1 MSIELTD
8 SLKNLLK
15 ETVLQ
20 LKGAARR
27 RFMAQTVLEL
37 GYGGQ
42 SLAAQELGWNRTTI
56 RQGIK
61 ELKSGIT
68 CVDNNSAKGR
78 KKAEEHLPN
87 LLEDIKNLVDSQS
100 QTDPTFKSK
109 RLYTR
114 LSAAQVRKQLIEKF
128 GYSDQ
133 DLPTEETIRVKL
145 NNLGYRLKRV
155 AKVLPQKK
163 FQKPKPSL
171 KN

>member
-56 RQGIK
+56 RKGIK
-61 ELKSGIT
+61 ELKTGIT
-68 CVDNNSAKGR
+68 CVDHNSAKGR
-78 KKAEEHLPN
+78 KKAEEHLPT
-87 LLEDIKNLVDSQS
+87 LLEDINNLVDSLAS
-100 QTDPTFKSK
+100 
-109 RLYTR
+109 
-114 LSAAQVRKQLIEKF
+114 
-128 GYSDQ
+128 
-133 DLPTEETIRVKL
+133 
-145 NNLGYRLKRV
+145 N
-155 AKVLPQKK
+155 
-163 FQKPKPSL
+163 
-171 KN
+171 